1 MQRWVASFSSLFR
14 IPSQSYVHYLGWCVR
29 GESLLSMKCPTPLS
43 LLSPRTYPC
52 GRQLFPWSEKP
63 CAAREQTR
71 RWDPLFTE
79 SSRRLD
85 YLPQTCVRRCRLV
98 MIRTSRDGATM
109 SFAVFGHRSSSA
121 ISRSRRWGDFDS
133 LQKKTPSRGGNVER
147 GCCVCGA
154 RWGLV
159 LQAKG
164 RRSGTG
170 SLKTRAA

>member
-1 MQRWVASFSSLFR
+1 
-14 IPSQSYVHYLGWCVR
+14 
-29 GESLLSMKCPTPLS
+29 MKCPTPQS

-52 GRQLFPWSEKP
+52 GRQLFPLSEKP

-85 YLPQTCVRRCRLV
+85 YLPQTCVWRCCLV

-121 ISRSRRWGDFDS
+121 ISRSRRWATSTRFRKGSKPRWQRREGLLHMWRSLGLGATSQRTTLRYWIAENKARSFFEDFS
-133 LQKKTPSRGGNVER
+133 TET
-147 GCCVCGA
+147 GA
-154 RWGLV
+154 V
-159 LQAKG
+159 
-164 RRSGTG
+164 S
-170 SLKTRAA
+170 